1 MTAVALGR
9 GTDMGQ
15 WLGLC
20 IQRREAA
27 AVAIGAL
34 SGHAGVSHPGR
45 PERSEVG
52 MATVAL
58 GAGWYMPGTLADCT
72 DTIVTSRAATVY
84 GRHRRRVIER
94 CRRPRRCRL
103 VTGVTGCRRRDV

>member
-9 GTDMGQ
+9 GTNMGQ

-34 SGHAGVSHPGR
+34 SGHAGVIHPGR

-84 GRHRRRVIER
+84 GRHRR
-94 CRRPRRCRL
+94 
-103 VTGVTGCRRRDV
+103 